1 MNPTFLVVPQATRK
15 IRPTD
20 TPSNAWMRI
29 LQLLEEVETEWTEQ
43 RQTGLE
49 LIDAKGTDQEDRLT

>member
-29 LQLLEEVETEWTEQ
+29 LQLLEEVETEWTE

-49 LIDAKGTDQEDRLT
+49 LTDAKGTDQADRLT

>member
-1 MNPTFLVVPQATRK
+1 MNPIFRVVPQATRK

-29 LQLLEEVETEWTEQ
+29 LQLLEEVETEWTDQ
-43 RQTGLE
+43 RQTGL
-49 LIDAKGTDQEDRLT
+49 LTNAKGTDQADRLT